1 MAILE
6 VTVTV
11 YERDA
16 ERISYIGS
24 KSWGIATEEERKEFD
39 QFIRFYGSMVCHKV
53 FNNK

>member
-1 MAILE
+1 MAMLD

-24 KSWGIATEEERKEFD
+24 KSCGKATEEERKEFD

-53 FNNK
+53 VDNK